1 MTYRIK
7 LLNLMFLGLLI
18 AGSAVAQ
25 VIPTRPPRT
34 NDPNRPDPAT
44 QRWYDELRKRENM
57 PTGIGAIN
65 NRTVVAAAI
74 NEIYEHARK
83 KLAPTADEKRIYVD
97 FLKQSN
103 TGIIRIAA
111 TVNCKYIL
119 DVTQPD
125 QECYNQYIPG
135 SALAFSFRRADYSH
149 NAYSDLKRV
158 NDDFVL
164 PGTFVLGL
172 ITSIGDI
179 PIESIGTDNV
189 LVTDLAGFSPASE
202 INEVAGQDFEIIR
215 GLKIGDL
222 IYRKTVPIREH
233 TTYLLRSVAYRAK
246 FLNLPKSESK
256 RGSLDEDERSD
267 VTVVFRIVRKGAD
280 DTYLLLWREVARIP
294 SPLLTVDVA
303 KR

>member
-1 MTYRIK
+1 MTYKTK
-7 LLNLMFLGLLI
+7 LFILLLLGVFI
-18 AGSAVAQ
+18 ADSTSAQ

-34 NDPNRPDPAT
+34 ADPNRPDPGT

-65 NRTVVAAAI
+65 NKTVVAAAI
-74 NEIYEHARK
+74 AEIYEQARK
-83 KLAPTADEKRIYVD
+83 KMAPTAEEKRIFAD
-97 FLKQSN
+97 FLKQPN
-103 TGIIRIAA
+103 TGIVRLGG

-119 DVTQPD
+119 DVTKPD

-135 SALAFSFRRADYSH
+135 GALAFSFRRADYSH
-149 NAYSDLKRV
+149 IAYSDVKRV

-172 ITSIGDI
+172 IATLGDV
-179 PIESIGTDNV
+179 PIESISDKNA
-189 LVTDLAGFSPASE
+189 LITDLAAFSPASD
-202 INEVAGQDFEIIR
+202 IDEVAGQDFEI
-215 GLKIGDL
+215 GKGVKVGDL
-222 IYRKTVPIREH
+222 IYRKSVPIREH

-246 FLNLPKSESK
+246 FLNLPKSEAK

-267 VTVVFRIVRKGAD
+267 VIVVFRIVRKGPD
-280 DTYLLLWREVARIP
+280 DTCLLLWREVARMP
-294 SPLLTVDVA
+294 SPFLTVDVA

>member
-1 MTYRIK
+1 MNYRRK
-7 LLNLMFLGLLI
+7 SLGFLLLSLLTV
-18 AGSAVAQ
+18 GSTASQ

-34 NDPNRPDPAT
+34 LDPNRPDPAT

-57 PTGIGAIN
+57 PTGIGAVN
-65 NRTVVAAAI
+65 NKAVVAAAI
-74 NEIYEHARK
+74 AEIYEQARK
-83 KLAPTADEKRIYVD
+83 KMAPTTEEKRIFAD
-97 FLKQSN
+97 FLKQPH
-103 TGIIRIAA
+103 TGIVRLGT

-119 DVTQPD
+119 DVTKPD

-149 NAYSDLKRV
+149 YAYSDLKRV

-172 ITSIGDI
+172 IATLGDV
-179 PIESIGTDNV
+179 PIESISDKND
-189 LVTDLAGFSPASE
+189 LVMDLAAFSPASD
-202 INEVAGQDFEIIR
+202 IDEVAGQDFEIGK
-215 GLKIGDL
+215 GLKLGDL
-222 IYRKTVPIREH
+222 TYRKSVPICEH

-246 FLNLPKSESK
+246 FLNLPKSDSK

-267 VTVVFRIVRKGAD
+267 VIVVFRILSKGPD
-280 DTYLLLWREVARIP
+280 DSYLLLWREIARRL